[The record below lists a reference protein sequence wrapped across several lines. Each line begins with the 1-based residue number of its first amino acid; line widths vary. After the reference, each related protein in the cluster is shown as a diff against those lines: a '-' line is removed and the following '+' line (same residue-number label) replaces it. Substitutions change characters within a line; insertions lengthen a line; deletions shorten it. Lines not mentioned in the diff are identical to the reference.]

1 MKKKQVN
8 WKGSFTAV
16 ITPFKEN
23 GDLDRD
29 AFSRNIDL
37 LIREGLDGVVIGGCT
52 GESWLLSDDEKKEI
66 FRLSVDTAK
75 GRVPVIGGTSGIT
88 AAETV
93 LLSHYA
99 QEIGMDGVMVLP
111 PPMLHLSDREHF
123 AFFKD
128 VSDSIDLPIL
138 VYNNPYRQG
147 VDLLPEFLLKISEL
161 ENIVAVKEASKDF
174 ARVSDVI
181 RIVGDKM
188 IVFAGHS
195 SMQGVPAV
203 LMGASGW
210 VGSMDTQ
217 LLGHDAMDMY
227 DLLIKGEIEKARKIQ
242 YRCIALEQGMKGKK
256 VGTFPAG
263 LKYAMNLRHRP
274 GGYPRKPILP
284 LTDEEKKVVEN
295 LLRQHDLI

>member
-8 WKGSFTAV
+8 WKGCFTAV

-23 GDLDRD
+23 GDLDGD
-29 AFSRNIDL
+29 AFSRNVDL

-52 GESWLLSDDEKKEI
+52 GESWLLSDDEKKGI

-123 AFFKD
+123 AFFQAA
-128 VSDSIDLPIL
+128 SDSTDLPIL

-147 VDLLPEFLLKISEL
+147 VDLLPEFLLKIAEL
-161 ENIVAVKEASKDF
+161 DNVVAIKEASKDF

-181 RIVGDKM
+181 RVVVDNFD
-188 IVFAGHS
+188 VFGGNCS
-195 SMQGVPAV
+195 VQGVPAV
-203 LMGASGW
+203 
-210 VGSMDTQ
+210 
-217 LLGHDAMDMY
+217 
-227 DLLIKGEIEKARKIQ
+227 
-242 YRCIALEQGMKGKK
+242 
-256 VGTFPAG
+256 
-263 LKYAMNLRHRP
+263 
-274 GGYPRKPILP
+274 
-284 LTDEEKKVVEN
+284 
-295 LLRQHDLI
+295 